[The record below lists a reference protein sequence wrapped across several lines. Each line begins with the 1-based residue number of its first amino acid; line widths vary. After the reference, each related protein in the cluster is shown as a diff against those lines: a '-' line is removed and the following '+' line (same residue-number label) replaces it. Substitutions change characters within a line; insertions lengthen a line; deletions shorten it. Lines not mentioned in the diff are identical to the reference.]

1 MNRHRLDPRRPL
13 LFRGVFHTT
22 TNSAMLMSFTI
33 INPVTGREGN
43 RYEATSEA
51 ETPAAIEKAD
61 APPATGDA
69 EISRSARGW

>member
-1 MNRHRLDPRRPL
+1 MNLQRLARRTPL
-13 LFRGVFHTT
+13 FCGLFHTS
-22 TNSAMLMSFTI
+22 TNRAMLMSFTV
-33 INPVTGREGN
+33 INPATGREGN

-51 ETPAAIEKAD
+51 EITAAIEKAD